1 MPLAPHGAA
10 AHRLRRLLHG
20 ALLASALCLAG
31 PAAQAAPAVALAGV
45 LGAKALLVI
54 DGETR
59 ALAPGESAR
68 GVRLVSVTKNDAV
81 VEVGGARATLVL
93 GGTPALV
100 GAATP
105 AGGGRRIVMASDSR
119 GHFMPQGSIN
129 GQVVQFMV
137 DTGASGI
144 GLSQE
149 EAERIGLRF
158 KDGEPVQMRTA
169 NGTVQGWRTRLA
181 QVRVGD
187 VEIYDVEAF
196 VTPQPMPFVL
206 LGNSYLNRFQM
217 TRTHDQM
224 VLDKRY

>member
-1 MPLAPHGAA
+1 MFLAPHGTSAA
-10 AHRLRRLLHG
+10 RLLAC
-20 ALLASALCLAG
+20 ALLASALGTAG
-31 PAAQAAPAVALAGV
+31 SAAQAAPAVALAGV
-45 LGAKALLVI
+45 LGAKALLVL

-68 GVRLVSVTKNDAV
+68 GVRLVSVGKNDAV
-81 VEVGGARATLVL
+81 VEVAGARATLVL

-105 AGGGRRIVMASDSR
+105 AGGGRRIVMVGDSR

-129 GQVVQFMV
+129 GQTTQFMV
-137 DTGASGI
+137 DTGASG
-144 GLSQE
+144 
-149 EAERIGLRF
+149 IGLRF

-169 NGTVQGWRTRLA
+169 NGNVQGWRTRLA

-187 VEIYDVEAF
+187 VDIYDVEAF
-196 VTPQPMPFVL
+196 VTPQPMPYVL

-217 TRTHDQM
+217 TRTNDQM